1 MKRAITVLAVLL
13 MAATT
18 YTQTSRRTAS
28 TTSSAKSE
36 HRATQ
41 TSRSNSTS
49 TRSSATRVNSNQST
63 TKSTSPDRNSST
75 YHDSRNAD
83 RSSNNS
89 VDRTSTATRTPDR
102 SRTTHT
108 TTTTT
113 RTPGHS
119 ANRTTTTT
127 TNVHRSGDRDG
138 RTTTTTHNTPAHS
151 VNRTTTEHS
160 YRTYPAERYTTTRV
174 YRGQQHSKH
183 VYSNS
188 PYTKDY
194 RAVHYVYREPV
205 HVHVIWTREM
215 HHNYIDMYPH
225 VRHWEYRY
233 GYSINTI
240 SAYYADYYIGDV
252 KTVYGRVKEVF
263 YSPETDEFFLN
274 IGDYYP
280 YQDFTIVLPGYI
292 AREYTRRP
300 ISYFTNQYVDVTGLI
315 TEFDGKPEIVVKR
328 RFQLDVY

>member
-28 TTSSAKSE
+28 TTRSAKSG
-36 HRATQ
+36 HGTTQ
-41 TSRSNSTS
+41 TSRSNNTS
-49 TRSSATRVNSNQST
+49 NRSSATRVNSNQGTTRST
-63 TKSTSPDRNSST
+63 TSNRNSSIQ
-75 YHDSRNAD
+75 HHNSGNANRN
-83 RSSNNS
+83 SNNP
-89 VDRTSTATRTPDR
+89 VHRTGTTTRTTDGN
-102 SRTTHT
+102 RTTHT
-108 TTTTT
+108 TTRTTN
-113 RTPGHS
+113 TPS
-119 ANRTTTTT
+119 RSVNRTTTTT
-127 TNVHRSGDRDG
+127 SRPGNKVN
-138 RTTTTTHNTPAHS
+138 RTTTTTHSTPAHS

-160 YRTYPAERYTTTRV
+160 HRTYPAERYTTSRV
-174 YRGQQHSKH
+174 YCGQQHSKH
-183 VYSNS
+183 VYRHE
-188 PYTKDY
+188 PYTKAY
-194 RAVHYVYREPV
+194 RAKHYVYREPV
-205 HVHVIWTREM
+205 HVHVVWTRKM
-215 HHNYIDMYPH
+215 HHYYVDMYPH
-225 VRHWEYRY
+225 VRHWGYSY
-233 GYSINTI
+233 GYSIGSV

-263 YSPETDEFFLN
+263 YSRETDEFFLN

-300 ISYFTNQYVDVTGLI
+300 VSYFTNQYVDVTGLI